1 MRASLAL
8 VNSRPPIPRW
18 LALAAFLALV
28 ASAVLTAWSVLT
40 DRADFGAAA
49 EQRATPQA
57 KQAAE
62 QPNAGA
68 LHPQRPEAPG
78 TEEEIK

>member
-1 MRASLAL
+1 MRASLVF

-28 ASAVLTAWSVLT
+28 ASAALTAWSVLT

-49 EQRATPQA
+49 EQRATPQSNEA
-57 KQAAE
+57 GEHPAA
-62 QPNAGA
+62 GG
-68 LHPQRPEAPG
+68 H
-78 TEEEIK
+78 